1 MNRRA
6 LILLCSS
13 LTYPA
18 AASEAAVTA
27 DGTADDA
34 DDATPAAPA
43 APPPPVAS
51 PARSPR
57 VAPASTAERSAAPA
71 TSASAGA
78 PEELVPERFSID
90 LSSRRL
96 VVRDDAIGLFSG
108 DRAIGL
114 GGLAGRFSAYHDGPW
129 TVSVGA
135 AIEGRAA
142 MSGKARGASVS
153 VAIDRP
159 TLRGEVAYALTR
171 NVDAVGAVGLGA
183 EKLAFRYAT
192 TSPEESASTDS
203 WKATADLAVGVDAHV
218 RLGPVLLGARLEG
231 GYLASGAHDLRVTLP
246 EVGDVARQ
254 PIDLGPLAT
263 GGPFTRFAL
272 RIGY

>member
-1 MNRRA
+1 
-6 LILLCSS
+6 
-13 LTYPA
+13 
-18 AASEAAVTA
+18 
-27 DGTADDA
+27 
-34 DDATPAAPA
+34 
-43 APPPPVAS
+43 
-51 PARSPR
+51 
-57 VAPASTAERSAAPA
+57 
-71 TSASAGA
+71 
-78 PEELVPERFSID
+78 
-90 LSSRRL
+90 
-96 VVRDDAIGLFSG
+96 
-108 DRAIGL
+108 
-114 GGLAGRFSAYHDGPW
+114 
-129 TVSVGA
+129 VGA

-153 VAIDRP
+153 VAIERP

-203 WKATADLAVGVDAHV
+203 WRATADLAVGVDAHV